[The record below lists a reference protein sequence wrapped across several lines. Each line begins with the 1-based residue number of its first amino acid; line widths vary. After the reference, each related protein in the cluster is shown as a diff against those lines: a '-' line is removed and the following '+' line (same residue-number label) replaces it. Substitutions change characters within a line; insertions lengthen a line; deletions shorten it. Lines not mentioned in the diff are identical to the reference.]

1 MSASQIIFLFL
12 AALLLTGAAAV
23 VTMRNL
29 FHAALCMVVC
39 FFAVAGLF
47 ALLDA
52 SFLAAATLM
61 IGVGAIAIL
70 IIFAIMLTRHVRATG
85 ATTRWPLALLA
96 TISLFGILTTA
107 LTRFDW
113 PTIAPPMP
121 ADSLTA
127 LGQAIVGPFML
138 PFEASSVMLLAAL
151 IGSIYIARERK

>member
-1 MSASQIIFLFL
+1 MTASQIIFLIL

-47 ALLDA
+47 ALLEA
-52 SFLAAATLM
+52 SFLAVAVVM

-70 IIFAIMLTRHVRATG
+70 IIFAIMLTRHVGATG
-85 ATTRWPLALLA
+85 ATQRAPLALMA
-96 TISLFGILTTA
+96 SVSLFGIFTTMLVGFAWPTTAPPLAGDTTTA
-107 LTRFDW
+107 L
-113 PTIAPPMP
+113 
-121 ADSLTA
+121 
-127 LGQAIVGPFML
+127 GEAIVGPFLL
-138 PFEASSVMLLAAL
+138 PFEVSSVLLLAAL